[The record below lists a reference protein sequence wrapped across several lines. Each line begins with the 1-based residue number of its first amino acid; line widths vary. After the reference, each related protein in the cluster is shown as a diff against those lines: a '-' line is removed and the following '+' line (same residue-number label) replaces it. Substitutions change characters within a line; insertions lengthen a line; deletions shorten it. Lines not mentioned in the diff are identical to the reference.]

1 MSGERTH
8 SQVTGE
14 QLMRG
19 KTEKKTPSLA
29 KAYIAMIAAVA
40 MAVLIMVASRWTPG
54 NFGRFFLFFAL
65 AMVASAMKI
74 RLPGFKT
81 TISINFVFIL
91 IGLALFSFGET
102 VLIGLGGALVQS
114 LWKTQTRPK
123 AVQVLFNAS
132 CLTVCTAAAFWTS
145 RAVPAML
152 GLSSMAATM
161 VLGAC
166 VYVVM
171 NTGLV
176 SLVISLAEGHSI
188 TELWSSCYEW
198 TFPYFLV
205 GAAIAGLAGAAGHG
219 TNWGVTLLVV
229 PVMYFVHVY
238 YRMHIVRAVLANIS
252 SDSQENGAV
261 LAGASQGR

>member
-1 MSGERTH
+1 MMPG
-8 SQVTGE
+8 
-14 QLMRG
+14 
-19 KTEKKTPSLA
+19 PA
-29 KAYIAMIAAVA
+29 KIYIALIASVATAALTVAVY
-40 MAVLIMVASRWTPG
+40 RWNPE
-54 NFGRFFLFFAL
+54 NFGHFALFFAL
-65 AMVASAMKI
+65 AMVASTMKI

-91 IGLALFSFGET
+91 IGIALFSFGET

-114 LWKTQTRPK
+114 LWKTQSRPK
-123 AVQVLFNAS
+123 LVQVLFNAA

-145 RAVPAML
+145 RAAPATL
-152 GLSSMAATM
+152 GLSSIAVTM
-161 VLGAC
+161 VVGAC
-166 VYVVM
+166 AYVLL

-176 SLVISLAEGHSI
+176 SLVITLAEQRSLRE
-188 TELWSSCYEW
+188 TWSTCYEW

-205 GAAIAGLAGAAGHG
+205 GAAIAGLASAAGHG

-229 PVMYFVHVY
+229 PVMYFVYVY

-252 SDSQENGAV
+252 SDGQENGAV